1 MESFDN
7 FEKIGNKTENSTL
20 QNGKIKKKISWE
32 RGGEGGEKEG
42 GGGAV
47 KGQAGVEETQDLE
60 QVHFSIIISIFIIIA
75 SVFIIIAFVFFIIH
89 SYDYQGC
96 VKQVSFQAP
105 ALQKPEVMIF
115 IITNI
120 DITMIMIFFP
130 HTKKH
135 DFLTGGLSIFF
146 CPVFG
151 DIERNLLVNLEMK
164 YIRRQLKIYLENSG
178 FPFNSHYKIFR
189 M

>member
-42 GGGAV
+42 GGGVV
-47 KGQAGVEETQDLE
+47 KEGRAGVEETQDLE
-60 QVHFSIIISIFIIIA
+60 KVHFFIILSIFIIIA
-75 SVFIIIAFVFFIIH
+75 FVFIIIAFVFFIIH
-89 SYDYQGC
+89 SNNDQGC

-105 ALQKPEVMIF
+105 ALQKTEVMISNITV

-120 DITMIMIFFP
+120 DIYNDYRFFFTQKNTIFLQVASLFSFAQ
-130 HTKKH
+130 
-135 DFLTGGLSIFF
+135 FLETSR
-146 CPVFG
+146 
-151 DIERNLLVNLEMK
+151 ET
-164 YIRRQLKIYLENSG
+164 YL
-178 FPFNSHYKIFR
+178 
-189 M
+189 